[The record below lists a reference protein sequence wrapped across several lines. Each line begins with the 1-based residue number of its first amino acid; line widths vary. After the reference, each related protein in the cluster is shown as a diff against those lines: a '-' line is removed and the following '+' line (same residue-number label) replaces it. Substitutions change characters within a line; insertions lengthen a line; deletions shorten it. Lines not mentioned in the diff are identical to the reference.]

1 MTHFHRTGQMQLVIA
16 PLMNEHELLTAV
28 YLDNYLTSPENNSYK
43 DMIDIEKQ
51 EIVIYCDN
59 QVENASA
66 DGAYSKNDKT
76 REYYSTSLNI
86 KILNGQV
93 LNGIMPRAEHD
104 SKKNTEI
111 EKHLSLAQEM
121 TKLFRYGKEYVKS
134 LWSVQYYLY
143 FITR

>member
-1 MTHFHRTGQMQLVIA
+1 MQLVIA

-43 DMIDIEKQ
+43 DMIDIVR
-51 EIVIYCDN
+51 EIGHSYYCDN

-86 KILNGQV
+86 KILNG
-93 LNGIMPRAEHD
+93 
-104 SKKNTEI
+104 
-111 EKHLSLAQEM
+111 
-121 TKLFRYGKEYVKS
+121 
-134 LWSVQYYLY
+134 
-143 FITR
+143 